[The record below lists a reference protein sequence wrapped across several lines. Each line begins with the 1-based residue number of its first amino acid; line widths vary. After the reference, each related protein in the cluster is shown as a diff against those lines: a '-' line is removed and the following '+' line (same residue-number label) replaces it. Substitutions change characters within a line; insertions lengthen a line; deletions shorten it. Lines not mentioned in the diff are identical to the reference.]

1 MTDFITTHIGELAAL
16 ITSALW
22 ASTSTFFTLG
32 GRQVGSSVLNRT
44 RILFAIGWLLLAHL
58 LLGLPLP
65 VDISSDRLFWL
76 SISGILGLAL
86 GDALLFQGFVLVGPR
101 ISMLMM
107 TLVPVITTIL
117 AWVFFNEQLAG
128 GQIIGILLTVAG
140 VAWVVSD
147 GNGKRG
153 VQVDRRIF
161 FSGILFALG
170 GAIGQAL
177 GLLSARQGMLGD
189 FPALSASLVRM
200 LAGASVLWIAALVTR
215 QVASTVRTLAGNRR
229 GLRYILA
236 GSFVGPFLGV
246 TFSLVA
252 IQNTEVGIAST
263 LMALPPVL
271 LLPIS
276 YFVFG
281 ERYGWSSIAGTFV
294 AICGVAILFLV

>member
-1 MTDFITTHIGELAAL
+1 MPEFIAAHIGELAAL
-16 ITSALW
+16 ITSVLW

-44 RILFAIGWLLLAHL
+44 RIVFAIGWLLLAHL
-58 LLGLPLP
+58 VLRLPLP
-65 VDISSDRLFWL
+65 LDISPGRLLWL
-76 SISGILGLAL
+76 SLSGILGLAL

-101 ISMLMM
+101 ISMLVM
-107 TLVPVITTIL
+107 TLVPVISTIL
-117 AWVFFNEQLAG
+117 AWVLFNEQLSG
-128 GQIIGILLTVAG
+128 WQVVGILLTVGG
-140 VAWVVSD
+140 VAWVVGD

-153 VQVDRRIF
+153 IALDRRVF
-161 FSGILFALG
+161 YTGVLFALG
-170 GAIGQAL
+170 GAVGQAL
-177 GLLSARQGMLGD
+177 GLITARQGMQGD

-200 LAGASVLWIAALVTR
+200 LAGASVLWVAALLTR
-215 QVASTVRTLAGNRR
+215 QVAATVHKLAEKHRA
-229 GLRYILA
+229 LRYILA

-252 IQNTEVGIAST
+252 IQNTEVGVAST

-281 ERYGWSSIAGTFV
+281 ERYGWGSIAGTFV
-294 AICGVAILFLV
+294 AICGVALLFLV